1 MTFSKLDSSITES
14 SLWSEDLHVRIV
26 FLSFLA
32 RKDETGFV
40 SGARSGLI
48 RVCNVTAEQFDD
60 AILKLSSPDIESKT
74 PDFEGRRIAK
84 IDGGYVVLNADKY
97 RLPEETKKEN
107 HRLYMQKWREEKES
121 VKSREITENHNHS
134 PSVSVS
140 ESISS
145 SEEKS
150 EEKRNKIVPPKI
162 EWVVEYC
169 NERKNN
175 VIPQQF
181 FDFYET
187 KAWFVGKNK
196 IKDWQACVRTWEK
209 NNQNNPTVKKDK
221 PKTSSNWTY

>member
-60 AILKLSSPDIESKT
+60 AIIKLSSPDPESKT

-84 IDGGYVVLNADKY
+84 CDGGYVVLNAEKY

-107 HRLYMQKWREEKES
+107 HRLYMQKWREEKQI
-121 VKSREITENHNHS
+121 VNSREITENNNRS
-134 PSVSVS
+134 PSVFVSVS
-140 ESISS
+140 
-145 SEEKS
+145 
-150 EEKRNKIVPPKI
+150 
-162 EWVVEYC
+162 
-169 NERKNN
+169 
-175 VIPQQF
+175 
-181 FDFYET
+181 
-187 KAWFVGKNK
+187 
-196 IKDWQACVRTWEK
+196 
-209 NNQNNPTVKKDK
+209 
-221 PKTSSNWTY
+221 